1 VHPYWELP
9 HAPTGLAEES
19 RPKQAKKAQICQEYL
34 FLPTGV
40 GRGHPIYMTKL
51 RRRPVVDL
59 DLVALHPVV
68 LHPLA
73 LENDFQIRDA
83 QRLTAVTVGFRQT
96 SLL

>member
-40 GRGHPIYMTKL
+40 GRGHPICMTKL

-59 DLVALHPVV
+59 ELVA

-83 QRLTAVTVGFRQT
+83 QRLTAVTAGFRQT